1 MNSLTINE
9 LKNPILETSPVQL
22 ANAATQRPGNSSYCE
37 QLLKDIKV
45 LSQGNGKINAAKYGK
60 FFINENDPT
69 QHFNGVITK
78 SISQR
83 YAELLVDKNNL
94 WNIRRTGADSY
105 EGHRTFLRNQQTALS
120 YALNEFK
127 DACSENGFTD
137 TQHKILG
144 QAIVAENTPIPL
156 APDVRLREFTNPGN
170 FDFGKVARI
179 VAEALTQAGTTSL
192 EFIAAVVGGIFS
204 AIFGFGP
211 DRQLGQKELDDL
223 LAQLSKDQ
231 SKEISTSS
239 SQSHKLDKPID
250 RSTASAEELLEHAF
264 KVAAGLKNSGKGES
278 PEFEELMKQLN
289 EQKSNLEKLNQVA
302 DQGRS
307 NQNQREIG

>member
-1 MNSLTINE
+1 MNNPAINE
-9 LKNPILETSPVQL
+9 PKNLMPETASMQL

-45 LSQGNGKINAAKYGK
+45 LSQGNGKISAAKYEK

-94 WNIRRTGADSY
+94 FKINPRGTNSY
-105 EGHRTFLRNQQTALS
+105 EGHRTFLRNQQNALS

-137 TQHKILG
+137 TQYKILG
-144 QAIVAENTPIPL
+144 QAIAAENTPIPL

-223 LAQLSKDQ
+223 LAQLSKDKSNEVSTQ
-231 SKEISTSS
+231 SLQE
-239 SQSHKLDKPID
+239 HKLDKPID

-278 PEFEELMKQLN
+278 PKFEELMKQLN

>member
-1 MNSLTINE
+1 MNNLIINE
-9 LKNPILETSPVQL
+9 SENSMRETASIQI
-22 ANAATQRPGNSSYCE
+22 ANAAIQRPGNSSYCE
-37 QLLKDIKV
+37 QLLRDIKV
-45 LSQGNGKINAAKYGK
+45 LSQGNGSVSVTKYK
-60 FFINENDPT
+60 DFFINENDPT
-69 QHFNGVITK
+69 QHFSGVITK

-94 WNIRRTGADSY
+94 FKTNSRGTNSC
-105 EGHRTFLRNQQTALS
+105 EGHRTFLRNQQNALS

-127 DACSENGFTD
+127 NLCSENGFTD
-137 TQHKILG
+137 TQYKILG
-144 QAIVAENTPIPL
+144 QAIAAENTPIPL

-231 SKEISTSS
+231 SKEVSTSS

-264 KVAAGLKNSGKGES
+264 KIAAGLKNNGKGES

>member
-1 MNSLTINE
+1 MNNLTINE
-9 LKNPILETSPVQL
+9 SENSTPETAFIQL

-45 LSQGNGKINAAKYGK
+45 LSQGNGRISVTKYGK

-69 QHFNGVITK
+69 QYFNGVITK
-78 SISQR
+78 SIGQR

-94 WNIRRTGADSY
+94 WNIRRTGSDSY
-105 EGHRTFLRNQQTALS
+105 EGHQTFLRNQQRALAS
-120 YALNEFK
+120 ALNEFK
-127 DACSENGFTD
+127 KACSNDGFTD
-137 TQHKILG
+137 TQNKILG
-144 QAIVAENTPIPL
+144 QANVAEKTPIPL
-156 APDVRLREFTNPGN
+156 APDVRLREFTNSGN
-170 FDFGKVARI
+170 FDFGKAASI
-179 VAEALTQAGTTSL
+179 VADALTQAGISSL
-192 EFIAAVVGGIFS
+192 EFIGAVVGAIFS

-223 LAQLSKDQ
+223 LAQLSKDK
-231 SKEISTSS
+231 SSEASTL
-239 SQSHKLDKPID
+239 SQQDSKLDKPID

-264 KVAAGLKNSGKGES
+264 KVAAGLKDRGKGES

-302 DQGRS
+302 DQGKS
-307 NQNQREIG
+307 NQREM

>member
-9 LKNPILETSPVQL
+9 SENSTPETASIQL

-45 LSQGNGKINAAKYGK
+45 LSQGNGRISVAKYGR

-78 SISQR
+78 SIGQR

-94 WNIRRTGADSY
+94 WNIRPDGPDSY
-105 EGHRTFLRNQQTALS
+105 EGHQTFLRNQQRALAS
-120 YALNEFK
+120 ALDEFK
-127 DACSENGFTD
+127 KACSNDGLTD
-137 TQHKILG
+137 EQKKIRG
-144 QAIVAENTPIPL
+144 QGIVARRTPIPL
-156 APDVRLREFTNPGN
+156 APDVRLKEFTNPLN
-170 FDFGKVARI
+170 FDLKEVTKIVVDILLKVGI
-179 VAEALTQAGTTSL
+179 TSL
-192 EFIAAVVGGIFS
+192 EVIGAIVGGIVSF
-204 AIFGFGP
+204 IFGFGP

-223 LAQLSKDQ
+223 LAQLSKDK
-231 SKEISTSS
+231 SSEASTL
-239 SQSHKLDKPID
+239 SQQDSKLDKPID

-264 KVAAGLKNSGKGES
+264 KVAAGLKDRGKGES

-302 DQGRS
+302 DQGKS
-307 NQNQREIG
+307 NQNQREM